1 MQLNKAARE
10 RLLAAPFTSET
21 FVEVAEQ
28 MTEAQER
35 FGTFA
40 PSQLPL
46 DYQHAVDVV
55 EPGDM
60 IPVILIGIRP
70 ATMPPGDD

>member
-10 RLLAAPFTSET
+10 RLLGAKFNSAT
-21 FVEVAEQ
+21 FIEVAAQ
-28 MTEAQER
+28 MVEGQKK

-46 DYQHAVDVV
+46 DYQQDGDEV

-70 ATMPPGDD
+70 ATKE

>member
-1 MQLNKAARE
+1 MQLNQAAMERLKAAT
-10 RLLAAPFTSET
+10 FTPET
-21 FVEVAEQ
+21 FVEVAKQ

-46 DYQHAVDVV
+46 DYQEDGDEV

-70 ATMPPGDD
+70 ATMEPD